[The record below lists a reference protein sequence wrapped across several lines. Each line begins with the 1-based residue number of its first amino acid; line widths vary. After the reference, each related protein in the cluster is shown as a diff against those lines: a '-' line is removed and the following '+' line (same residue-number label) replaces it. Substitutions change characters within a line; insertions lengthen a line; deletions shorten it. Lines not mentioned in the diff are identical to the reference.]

1 MKDTYSLVRPLVPT
15 ALLLI
20 ASLLGAPTLYAQDCV
35 APPDGMVGWWPGDG
49 NADDFHNGY
58 NGTLH
63 NGATF
68 APGKVAQAFSFD
80 GTDDYVEIADE
91 EAFDFDRTD
100 AFSIDAWI
108 NTSSNGIVNI
118 VSKMQDEA
126 PGQGYQLIKHQ
137 ATGSAFG
144 VDFGNRLYFF
154 LTHSPVSGNVI
165 RIAGST
171 DIADG
176 EWHHVAVTYDGS
188 SDAAGVQ
195 IYLDGAPEEMF
206 VTQNELTESILN
218 DVPLQISGRD
228 GANAVFNGL
237 IDEVELFDRVLD
249 ESEILDIFEA
259 GDAGKCKN
267 DPPVAD
273 AGPDQTAIVGETVHL
288 DGSLSYDPDGLDV
301 TFSWNITSQPAGSA
315 AGLSDPNAVNPT
327 LTPDV
332 AGVYEV
338 ELVVNDGSAD
348 SDPDEVVV
356 TAITPQDALAD
367 LIDQIEDLDLKQGI
381 ENALVSKLDNA
392 IQSLDRGNDEAALGQ
407 LHAFI
412 NQVNAQRGK
421 ALSEAVADALIAQA
435 QQLIDAINAG
445 AASKWN
451 GAAALAAETPA
462 QYVLEGNYP
471 NPFNPVT
478 TIRLAL
484 PEAGHVRLVVYD
496 VMGREVARLLDQ
508 PMDAGP
514 HEATWD
520 ASGLPSGVYVY
531 RLSSGA
537 FSETKMMT
545 LLK

>member
-1 MKDTYSLVRPLVPT
+1 MNDIYSLVRPLVPT
-15 ALLLI
+15 ALLLV
-20 ASLLGAPTLYAQDCV
+20 ASLLGAPALYAQDCV

-49 NADDFHNGY
+49 NADDIHGGNNGV
-58 NGTLH
+58 LH
-63 NGATF
+63 DDATF
-68 APGKVAQAFSFD
+68 APGQVAQAFSFD
-80 GTDDYVEIADE
+80 GDGDYVEIANE
-91 EAFDFDRTD
+91 AAFDFDGTD

-108 NTSSNGIVNI
+108 NTSSNEVVNI
-118 VSKMQDEA
+118 VSKMQDVA
-126 PGQGYQLIKHQ
+126 PGRGYQLIKHQ

-144 VDFGNRLYFF
+144 VPFGNRLYFF
-154 LTHSPVSGNVI
+154 LTHDPALDNVI

-176 EWHHVAVTYDGS
+176 AWHHVAVTYDGS
-188 SDAAGVQ
+188 SKAAGVQ
-195 IYLDGAPEEMF
+195 IYLDGEPEEMF
-206 VTQNELTESILN
+206 VTKNGLDESILN

-228 GANAVFNGL
+228 GDNDVFDGL
-237 IDEVELFDRVLD
+237 IDEVEVFNQVLD
-249 ESEILDIFEA
+249 GSDIQDLYDA
-259 GDAGKCKN
+259 GSAGKCKN

-273 AGPDQTAIVGETVHL
+273 AGPDQTAIVGESVQL
-288 DGSLSYDPDGLDV
+288 DGSLSFDPDGLDL
-301 TFSWNITSQPAGSA
+301 TFSWNIVSRPAGSA
-315 AGLSDPNAVNPT
+315 ASLSDPNVVNPT

-332 AGVYEV
+332 TGVYAV

-348 SDPDEVVV
+348 SDPDEVVI

-367 LIDQIEDLDLKQGI
+367 LIDQIEDLNLKKGT
-381 ENALVSKLDNA
+381 ENALVSKLNNA

-407 LHAFI
+407 LQAFI

-421 ALSEAVADALIAQA
+421 ALSEAEADTLIAQA
-435 QQLIDAINAG
+435 QRLIDAVNAG

-451 GAAALAAETPA
+451 GPAALAAETPA

-478 TIRLAL
+478 TIRLSL

-508 PMDAGP
+508 PMEAGA

-531 RLSSGA
+531 RLSSSA
-537 FSETKMMT
+537 FTETKMMT